1 MPCWVTGLS
10 DTCSFVPRATP
21 CAAVVPMEDVKV
33 ERVSIICLGTAE
45 DGRPAAASDGIFN

>member
-10 DTCSFVPRATP
+10 DTCSVVPRATP

-33 ERVSIICLGTAE
+33 ERVPIICLGTAE